1 MWVCANS
8 AAIAAKF
15 IFPDIHT
22 AEVAADIGSAC

>member
-1 MWVCANS
+1 VGLREFGRHRGK
-8 AAIAAKF
+8 I